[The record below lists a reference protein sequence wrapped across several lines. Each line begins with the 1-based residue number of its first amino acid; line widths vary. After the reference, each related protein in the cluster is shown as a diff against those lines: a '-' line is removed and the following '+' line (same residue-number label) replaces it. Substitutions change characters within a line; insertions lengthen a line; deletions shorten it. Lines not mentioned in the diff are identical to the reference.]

1 MATITSANLG
11 NGNGSYTTDIVVKDL
26 DMTVSNY
33 VKDRTPVTNMAMSK
47 KRKVNSTLHIWPIDY
62 FRTPTL
68 NAKLEGASVN
78 TNQVENNTRAN
89 LGNYTQIFT
98 TTIGATGTARAVEQ
112 AGGDPQAYQEV
123 KQLTEIMFDVEL
135 QMVRADG
142 ASIKYSGQAATQGA
156 SPNDGRRFGSL
167 YAFAGTR
174 SGNDTDGTSVLNI
187 ATSDSND
194 TIGTT
199 ANTNTPFNGLLS
211 NAGLGYFTFSSGVTL
226 QAFSPVLYKQLVTT
240 AEQRFNAKITNMV
253 VPTSLRTTIS
263 DNIPQSRS
271 INRFNPAD
279 KGDTIGTTVNT
290 NTPFNGILSNAGLG
304 SFTFSTGVTLQAFSP
319 VLYKQLVTTA
329 EQRFNAKITNM
340 VVPTSL
346 RTTISDNIPQS
357 RSINRFNPAD
367 KGDTIGT
374 YEGDFNY
381 TYQIDDSW
389 VMDQTGSD
397 NTSILFL
404 NPDVVQWGSLR
415 ELGPNNEVFS
425 NADASLDQYIME
437 GTLIVRNPAG
447 VAVLAG
453 MTTGSV
459 VTSPRATGQ
468 VARYLT

>member
-47 KRKVNSTLHIWPIDY
+47 KRKINSTLHIWPNDY
-62 FRTPTL
+62 FRVPAL
-68 NAKLEGASVN
+68 NAKLEGAAVDS
-78 TNQVENNTRAN
+78 TTAASNTRSN

-98 TTIGATGTARAVEQ
+98 TVIGATGTARAVEQ

-142 ASIKYSGQAATQGA
+142 ASVKYSGQASNTQS
-156 SPNDGRRFGSL
+156 SPNNGRRFGSL
-167 YAFAGTR
+167 FAFAGTR
-174 SGNDTDGTSVLNI
+174 SGNPTSGTAVLNL

-194 TIGTT
+194 TTSAT
-199 ANTNTPFNGLLS
+199 STNTPFNGSLA
-211 NAGLGYFTFSSGVTL
+211 NAGLGYFSFATGQTL
-226 QAFSPVLYKQLVTT
+226 QAFSPVLYKQLVTV

-253 VPTSLRTTIS
+253 VPTSLRTS
-263 DNIPQSRS
+263 
-271 INRFNPAD
+271 
-279 KGDTIGTTVNT
+279 
-290 NTPFNGILSNAGLG
+290 
-304 SFTFSTGVTLQAFSP
+304 
-319 VLYKQLVTTA
+319 
-329 EQRFNAKITNM
+329 
-340 VVPTSL
+340 
-346 RTTISDNIPQS
+346 ISDNIPQS

-381 TYQIDDSW
+381 TYQIDDCW

-453 MTTGSV
+453 MTTGTV
-459 VTSPRATGQ
+459 VTTPRATGQ

>member
-1 MATITSANLG
+1 MATITSTSLG
-11 NGNGSYTTDIVVKDL
+11 NGNGAYATDIVVKDL

-33 VKDRTPVTNMAMSK
+33 VKDRTPITNMAMSK
-47 KRKVNSTLHIWPIDY
+47 KRKINSTLHIWPNDY
-62 FRTPTL
+62 FRTPAL
-68 NAKLEGASVN
+68 NAKLEGAAVDS
-78 TNQVENNTRAN
+78 TAAASNTRSN

-98 TTIGATGTARAVEQ
+98 TVIGATGTARAVEQ

-135 QMVRADG
+135 QCVRADG

-156 SPNDGRRFGSL
+156 SPNNGRRFGSL
-167 YAFAGTR
+167 YSFAGTR
-174 SGNDTDGTSVLNI
+174 SGNPTSGTAVLNL
-187 ATSDSND
+187 AASDSND
-194 TIGTT
+194 TTSTT
-199 ANTNTPFNGLLS
+199 STNTPFNGVLS
-211 NAGLGYFTFSSGVTL
+211 NAGLGYFSFSTGQTL
-226 QAFSPVLYKQLVTT
+226 QAFSPVLYKQLVTV

-253 VPTSLRTTIS
+253 VPTSLRTS
-263 DNIPQSRS
+263 
-271 INRFNPAD
+271 
-279 KGDTIGTTVNT
+279 
-290 NTPFNGILSNAGLG
+290 
-304 SFTFSTGVTLQAFSP
+304 
-319 VLYKQLVTTA
+319 
-329 EQRFNAKITNM
+329 
-340 VVPTSL
+340 
-346 RTTISDNIPQS
+346 ISDNIPQS

-389 VMDQTGSD
+389 VMDQTGAD

-453 MTTGSV
+453 MTTGAV
-459 VTSPRATGQ
+459 VTTPRASTQ
-468 VARYLT
+468 VQRYLA

>member
-26 DMTVSNY
+26 DLTVSNY

-47 KRKVNSTLHIWPIDY
+47 KRKVNSTLHIWPNDY
-62 FRTPTL
+62 FRVPAL
-68 NAKLEGASVN
+68 NAKLEGAAVSSSDAAS
-78 TNQVENNTRAN
+78 NTRSN

-98 TTIGATGTARAVEQ
+98 TVIGATGTARAVEQ

-142 ASIKYSGQAATQGA
+142 ASIKYSGQAATQGS
-156 SPNDGRRFGSL
+156 SPNNGRRFGSL
-167 YAFAGTR
+167 FAFAGTR
-174 SGNDTDGTSVLNI
+174 SGNPTSGTAVLNL
-187 ATSDSND
+187 AASDSND
-194 TIGTT
+194 TTST
-199 ANTNTPFNGLLS
+199 VSTNTPFNGSLA
-211 NAGLGYFTFSSGVTL
+211 NAGLGYFSFATGQTL
-226 QAFSPVLYKQLVTT
+226 QAFSPVLYKQLVT
-240 AEQRFNAKITNMV
+240 V
-253 VPTSLRTTIS
+253 
-263 DNIPQSRS
+263 
-271 INRFNPAD
+271 
-279 KGDTIGTTVNT
+279 
-290 NTPFNGILSNAGLG
+290 
-304 SFTFSTGVTLQAFSP
+304 
-319 VLYKQLVTTA
+319 A

-404 NPDVVQWGSLR
+404 NPDVIQWGSLR

-425 NADASLDQYIME
+425 NADASLDQYLME

-453 MTTGSV
+453 MTTGAV
-459 VTSPRATGQ
+459 VTSPRATTQ
-468 VARYLT
+468 VQRYLA

>member
-1 MATITSANLG
+1 MATITSAALG

-26 DMTVSNY
+26 DLTVSNY

-47 KRKVNSTLHIWPIDY
+47 KRKINSTLHIWPNDY
-62 FRTPTL
+62 FRVPAL
-68 NAKLEGASVN
+68 NAKLEGASV
-78 TNQVENNTRAN
+78 TASAAASNTRSN

-98 TTIGATGTARAVEQ
+98 TVIGATGTARAVEQ

-135 QMVRADG
+135 QMLRADG
-142 ASIKYSGQAATQGA
+142 ASIKYSGQAATQGTT
-156 SPNDGRRFGSL
+156 PNDGRRFGSL
-167 YAFAGTR
+167 FAFAGTR
-174 SGNDTDGTSVLNI
+174 SGNDTDGTSVLNL
-187 ATSDSND
+187 AASDSDD
-194 TIGTT
+194 TTT
-199 ANTNTPFNGLLS
+199 AVATNTPFNGSLA

-226 QAFSPVLYKQLVTT
+226 QAFSPVLYKQLVT
-240 AEQRFNAKITNMV
+240 V
-253 VPTSLRTTIS
+253 
-263 DNIPQSRS
+263 
-271 INRFNPAD
+271 
-279 KGDTIGTTVNT
+279 
-290 NTPFNGILSNAGLG
+290 
-304 SFTFSTGVTLQAFSP
+304 
-319 VLYKQLVTTA
+319 A

-447 VAVLAG
+447 VAVLAA

-459 VTSPRATGQ
+459 VTTPRAAAQ
-468 VARYLT
+468 VKRYLA

>member
-1 MATITSANLG
+1 MATITSTSLG
-11 NGNGSYTTDIVVKDL
+11 NGNGAYATDIVVKDL

-33 VKDRTPVTNMAMSK
+33 VKDRTPITNMAMSK
-47 KRKVNSTLHIWPIDY
+47 KRKINSTLHIWPNDY
-62 FRTPTL
+62 FRTPAL
-68 NAKLEGASVN
+68 NAKLEGAAVDS
-78 TNQVENNTRAN
+78 TAAASNTRSN

-98 TTIGATGTARAVEQ
+98 TVIGATGTARAVEQ

-142 ASIKYSGQAATQGA
+142 ASIKYSGQAATQGS
-156 SPNDGRRFGSL
+156 SPNNGRRFGSL
-167 YAFAGTR
+167 YSFAGSR
-174 SGNDTDGTSVLNI
+174 SGNPTSGTAVLNL
-187 ATSDSND
+187 AASDSND
-194 TIGTT
+194 TTSTT
-199 ANTNTPFNGLLS
+199 STNTPFNGVLS
-211 NAGLGYFTFSSGVTL
+211 NAGLGYFSFSSGQTL
-226 QAFSPVLYKQLVTT
+226 QAFSPVLYKQLVTV

-253 VPTSLRTTIS
+253 VPTSLRTS
-263 DNIPQSRS
+263 
-271 INRFNPAD
+271 
-279 KGDTIGTTVNT
+279 
-290 NTPFNGILSNAGLG
+290 
-304 SFTFSTGVTLQAFSP
+304 
-319 VLYKQLVTTA
+319 
-329 EQRFNAKITNM
+329 
-340 VVPTSL
+340 
-346 RTTISDNIPQS
+346 ISDNIPQS

-389 VMDQTGSD
+389 VMDQTGAD

-453 MTTGSV
+453 MTTGAV
-459 VTSPRATGQ
+459 VTSPRASTQ
-468 VARYLT
+468 VQRYLA

>member
-1 MATITSANLG
+1 MSTITSTSLG
-11 NGNGSYTTDIVVKDL
+11 NGNGAYATDIVVKDL

-33 VKDRTPVTNMAMSK
+33 VKDRTPITNMAMSK
-47 KRKVNSTLHIWPIDY
+47 KRKINSTLHIWPNDY
-62 FRTPTL
+62 FRTPAL
-68 NAKLEGASVN
+68 NAKLEGAAVDATAAAS
-78 TNQVENNTRAN
+78 NTRSN

-98 TTIGATGTARAVEQ
+98 TVIGATGTARAVEQ

-135 QMVRADG
+135 QMLRADG

-156 SPNDGRRFGSL
+156 SPNNGRRFGSL
-167 YAFAGTR
+167 YSFAGSR
-174 SGNDTDGTSVLNI
+174 SGNPTSGTAVLNL
-187 ATSDSND
+187 AASDSND
-194 TIGTT
+194 TTSAT
-199 ANTNTPFNGLLS
+199 STNTPFNGVLS
-211 NAGLGYFTFSSGVTL
+211 NAGLGYFSFSTGQTL
-226 QAFSPVLYKQLVTT
+226 QAFSPVLYKQLVTV

-253 VPTSLRTTIS
+253 VPTSLRTS
-263 DNIPQSRS
+263 
-271 INRFNPAD
+271 
-279 KGDTIGTTVNT
+279 
-290 NTPFNGILSNAGLG
+290 
-304 SFTFSTGVTLQAFSP
+304 
-319 VLYKQLVTTA
+319 
-329 EQRFNAKITNM
+329 
-340 VVPTSL
+340 
-346 RTTISDNIPQS
+346 ISDNIPQS

-389 VMDQTGSD
+389 VMDQTGAD

-447 VAVLAG
+447 VGVLAG
-453 MTTGSV
+453 MTTGAV
-459 VTSPRATGQ
+459 VTTPRASTQ
-468 VARYLT
+468 VQRYLA

>member
-1 MATITSANLG
+1 MATITSTALG

-47 KRKVNSTLHIWPIDY
+47 KRKVNSTLHIWPNDY
-62 FRTPTL
+62 FRVPAL
-68 NAKLEGASVN
+68 NAKLEGAAVDATAAAS
-78 TNQVENNTRAN
+78 NTRSN

-98 TTIGATGTARAVEQ
+98 TVIGATGTARAVEQ

-135 QMVRADG
+135 QMVRADA
-142 ASIKYSGQAATQGA
+142 ASIKYSGQASTTQS
-156 SPNDGRRFGSL
+156 SPNNGRRFGSL
-167 YAFAGTR
+167 FSFAGTR
-174 SGNDTDGTSVLNI
+174 SGNPTSGTAVLNI

-194 TIGTT
+194 TTSAT
-199 ANTNTPFNGLLS
+199 STNTPFNGSLA
-211 NAGLGYFTFSSGVTL
+211 NAGLGYFSFATGQTL
-226 QAFSPVLYKQLVTT
+226 QAFSPVLYKQLVT
-240 AEQRFNAKITNMV
+240 V
-253 VPTSLRTTIS
+253 
-263 DNIPQSRS
+263 
-271 INRFNPAD
+271 
-279 KGDTIGTTVNT
+279 
-290 NTPFNGILSNAGLG
+290 
-304 SFTFSTGVTLQAFSP
+304 
-319 VLYKQLVTTA
+319 A

-453 MTTGSV
+453 MTTGTV

>member
-1 MATITSANLG
+1 MATITSAALG

-26 DMTVSNY
+26 DLTVSNY

-47 KRKVNSTLHIWPIDY
+47 KRKVNSTLHIWPNDY
-62 FRTPTL
+62 FRVPAL
-68 NAKLEGASVN
+68 NAKLEGASVAASDAAS
-78 TNQVENNTRAN
+78 NTRSN

-135 QMVRADG
+135 QMLRADG
-142 ASIKYSGQAATQGA
+142 ASIKYSGQADSQGA
-156 SPNDGRRFGSL
+156 SPNNGRRFGSL
-167 YAFAGTR
+167 VSFAGTR
-174 SGNDTDGTSVLNI
+174 SGNDTDGTSVLNL
-187 ATSDSND
+187 ATSDGDD
-194 TIGTT
+194 TTS
-199 ANTNTPFNGLLS
+199 AVATNTPFNGVLA
-211 NAGLGYFTFSSGVTL
+211 NAGLGYFTFSTGVTL
-226 QAFSPVLYKQLVTT
+226 QAFSPVLYKQLVTV

-263 DNIPQSRS
+263 DNI
-271 INRFNPAD
+271 A
-279 KGDTIGTTVNT
+279 
-290 NTPFNGILSNAGLG
+290 
-304 SFTFSTGVTLQAFSP
+304 
-319 VLYKQLVTTA
+319 
-329 EQRFNAKITNM
+329 
-340 VVPTSL
+340 
-346 RTTISDNIPQS
+346 QS

-404 NPDVVQWGSLR
+404 NPDVIQWGSLR

-447 VAVLAG
+447 VAVLAA
-453 MTTGSV
+453 MTTGAV
-459 VTSPRATGQ
+459 VTTPRATAQ
-468 VARYLT
+468 VKRYLA

>member
-1 MATITSANLG
+1 MATITSAALG

-26 DMTVSNY
+26 DLTVSNY

-47 KRKVNSTLHIWPIDY
+47 KRKINSTLHIWPIDY
-62 FRTPTL
+62 FRQPSL
-68 NAKLEGASVN
+68 NAKLEGAGVTAGAAAS
-78 TNQVENNTRAN
+78 NTRAN
-89 LGNYTQIFT
+89 CGNYTQIFT
-98 TTIGATGTARAVEQ
+98 TVIGATGTARAVEQ

-135 QMVRADG
+135 QMLRADG
-142 ASIKYSGQAATQGA
+142 ASIKYSGQAATQG
-156 SPNDGRRFGSL
+156 STPNDGRRFGSL
-167 YAFAGTR
+167 FAFAGTR
-174 SGNDTDGTSVLNI
+174 SGNDTDGTSVLNL
-187 ATSDSND
+187 AASDSDD
-194 TIGTT
+194 TTH
-199 ANTNTPFNGLLS
+199 AVNTNTPFNGSLA

-226 QAFSPVLYKQLVTT
+226 QAFSPVLYKQLVT
-240 AEQRFNAKITNMV
+240 V
-253 VPTSLRTTIS
+253 
-263 DNIPQSRS
+263 
-271 INRFNPAD
+271 
-279 KGDTIGTTVNT
+279 
-290 NTPFNGILSNAGLG
+290 
-304 SFTFSTGVTLQAFSP
+304 
-319 VLYKQLVTTA
+319 A

-447 VAVLAG
+447 VAVLAA
-453 MTTGSV
+453 MTTGTV
-459 VTSPRATGQ
+459 VTSPRAAAQ
-468 VARYLT
+468 VKRYLA

>member
-1 MATITSANLG
+1 MATITSTALG

-47 KRKVNSTLHIWPIDY
+47 KRKINSTLHIWPNDY
-62 FRTPTL
+62 FRVPAL
-68 NAKLEGASVN
+68 NAKLEGAAVDS
-78 TNQVENNTRAN
+78 TTAASNTRSN

-98 TTIGATGTARAVEQ
+98 TVIGATGTARAVEQ

-135 QMVRADG
+135 QMVRADA
-142 ASIKYSGQAATQGA
+142 ASIKYSGQASTTQS
-156 SPNDGRRFGSL
+156 SPNNGRRFGSL
-167 YAFAGTR
+167 FSFAGTR
-174 SGNDTDGTSVLNI
+174 SGNPTSGTAVLNI

-194 TIGTT
+194 TTSAT
-199 ANTNTPFNGLLS
+199 STNTPFNGSLA
-211 NAGLGYFTFSSGVTL
+211 NAGLGYFSFATGQTL
-226 QAFSPVLYKQLVTT
+226 QAFSPVLYKQLVT
-240 AEQRFNAKITNMV
+240 V
-253 VPTSLRTTIS
+253 
-263 DNIPQSRS
+263 
-271 INRFNPAD
+271 
-279 KGDTIGTTVNT
+279 
-290 NTPFNGILSNAGLG
+290 
-304 SFTFSTGVTLQAFSP
+304 
-319 VLYKQLVTTA
+319 A

-381 TYQIDDSW
+381 TYQIDDCW

-453 MTTGSV
+453 MTTGTV

>member
-1 MATITSANLG
+1 MATITSTSLG
-11 NGNGSYTTDIVVKDL
+11 NGNGAYATDIVVKDL

-33 VKDRTPVTNMAMSK
+33 VKDRTPITNMAMSK
-47 KRKVNSTLHIWPIDY
+47 KRKINSTLHIWPNDY
-62 FRTPTL
+62 FRTPAL
-68 NAKLEGASVN
+68 NAKLEGAAVDS
-78 TNQVENNTRAN
+78 TAAASNTRSN

-98 TTIGATGTARAVEQ
+98 TVIGATGTARAVEQ

-142 ASIKYSGQAATQGA
+142 ASIKYSGQAATQGTT
-156 SPNDGRRFGSL
+156 PNDGRRFGSL
-167 YAFAGTR
+167 FAFAGTR

-194 TIGTT
+194 AIGTT
-199 ANTNTPFNGLLS
+199 ANTNTPFNGVLS

-226 QAFSPVLYKQLVTT
+226 QP
-240 AEQRFNAKITNMV
+240 
-253 VPTSLRTTIS
+253 
-263 DNIPQSRS
+263 
-271 INRFNPAD
+271 
-279 KGDTIGTTVNT
+279 
-290 NTPFNGILSNAGLG
+290 
-304 SFTFSTGVTLQAFSP
+304 FSP

-381 TYQIDDSW
+381 TYQIDDNW
-389 VMDQTGSD
+389 IMDQTGSD

-447 VAVLAG
+447 VAVLAA
-453 MTTGSV
+453 MTTGTP
-459 VTSPRATGQ
+459 VTTPRPAAQ
-468 VARYLT
+468 VKRYLA

>member
-1 MATITSANLG
+1 MSTITSAALG

-33 VKDRTPVTNMAMSK
+33 VKDRTPLTNMAMSK
-47 KRKVNSTLHIWPIDY
+47 KRKINSTLHIWPNDY
-62 FRTPTL
+62 FRVPAL
-68 NAKLEGASVN
+68 NAKLEGAGVAASDAAS
-78 TNQVENNTRAN
+78 NTRAN
-89 LGNYTQIFT
+89 CGNYTQIFT
-98 TTIGATGTARAVEQ
+98 TVIGATGTARAVEQ

-142 ASIKYSGQAATQGA
+142 ASIKYSGQASSQGT
-156 SPNDGRRFGSL
+156 SPNNGRRFGSL
-167 YAFAGTR
+167 YSFAGTR
-174 SGNDTDGTSVLNI
+174 SGNPTSGTAVLNL

-194 TIGTT
+194 TTSTT
-199 ANTNTPFNGLLS
+199 STNQPFNGLLS
-211 NAGLGYFTFSSGVTL
+211 NAGLGYFSFSSGQTL
-226 QAFSPVLYKQLVTT
+226 QAFSPVLYKQLVTV

-263 DNIPQSRS
+263 DNIAQSR
-271 INRFNPAD
+271 
-279 KGDTIGTTVNT
+279 T
-290 NTPFNGILSNAGLG
+290 
-304 SFTFSTGVTLQAFSP
+304 
-319 VLYKQLVTTA
+319 
-329 EQRFNAKITNM
+329 
-340 VVPTSL
+340 
-346 RTTISDNIPQS
+346 
-357 RSINRFNPAD
+357 INRFNPAD

-389 VMDQTGSD
+389 VMDQTGAD

-404 NPDVVQWGSLR
+404 NPDVIQWGSLR

-453 MTTGSV
+453 MTTGTV
-459 VTSPRATGQ
+459 VTTARASTQ
-468 VARYLT
+468 VQRYIA

>member
-1 MATITSANLG
+1 MSTITSTSLG
-11 NGNGSYTTDIVVKDL
+11 NGNGAYATDIVVKDL
-26 DMTVSNY
+26 DLTVSNY
-33 VKDRTPVTNMAMSK
+33 VKDRTPITNMAMSK

-62 FRTPTL
+62 FRQPTL
-68 NAKLEGASVN
+68 NAKLEGAAVSASN
-78 TNQVENNTRAN
+78 ADSNTRAN
-89 LGNYTQIFT
+89 CGNYTQIFT

-142 ASIKYSGQAATQGA
+142 ASIKYSGQAATQGTT
-156 SPNDGRRFGSL
+156 PNNGRRFGSL
-167 YAFAGTR
+167 FSFAGTR

-187 ATSDSND
+187 ATSDGND
-194 TIGTT
+194 VTSATD
-199 ANTNTPFNGLLS
+199 TNTPFNGVLS

-263 DNIPQSRS
+263 DNIPQSR
-271 INRFNPAD
+271 
-279 KGDTIGTTVNT
+279 T
-290 NTPFNGILSNAGLG
+290 
-304 SFTFSTGVTLQAFSP
+304 
-319 VLYKQLVTTA
+319 
-329 EQRFNAKITNM
+329 
-340 VVPTSL
+340 
-346 RTTISDNIPQS
+346 
-357 RSINRFNPAD
+357 INRFNPAD

-389 VMDQTGSD
+389 IMDQTGSD

-404 NPDVVQWGSLR
+404 NPDVIQWGSLR

-447 VAVLAG
+447 VAVLAA
-453 MTTGSV
+453 MTSGTV
-459 VTSPRATGQ
+459 VTTARPTAQ
-468 VARYLT
+468 VKRYLA

>member
-1 MATITSANLG
+1 MSTITSANLG
-11 NGNGSYTTDIVVKDL
+11 NGNGAYATDIVVKDL

-47 KRKVNSTLHIWPIDY
+47 KRKINSTLHIWPIDF
-62 FRTPTL
+62 FRTPSL
-68 NAKLEGASVN
+68 NAKLEGAAVSASN
-78 TNQVENNTRAN
+78 ADNNTRAN
-89 LGNYTQIFT
+89 CGNYTQIFT

-142 ASIKYSGQAATQGA
+142 ASIKYSGQNSAQGTA
-156 SPNDGRRFGSL
+156 PNTGRRFGSL
-167 YAFAGTR
+167 YSFAGTR
-174 SGNDTDGTSVLNI
+174 SGNDTDGTSVLNL
-187 ATSDSND
+187 ATSDGDDNTSA
-194 TIGTT
+194 T
-199 ANTNTPFNGLLS
+199 NTNTPFNGVLS

-279 KGDTIGTTVNT
+279 KGDTIGT
-290 NTPFNGILSNAGLG
+290 
-304 SFTFSTGVTLQAFSP
+304 
-319 VLYKQLVTTA
+319 
-329 EQRFNAKITNM
+329 
-340 VVPTSL
+340 
-346 RTTISDNIPQS
+346 
-357 RSINRFNPAD
+357 
-367 KGDTIGT
+367 

-381 TYQIDDSW
+381 TYQIDDLW
-389 VMDQTGSD
+389 IMDQTGAD

-447 VAVLAG
+447 VAVLAA
-453 MTTGSV
+453 MTTGTP
-459 VTSPRATGQ
+459 VTTPRAAAQ
-468 VARYLT
+468 VKRYLA

>member
-47 KRKVNSTLHIWPIDY
+47 KRKVNSTLHIWPNDY
-62 FRTPTL
+62 FRVPAL
-68 NAKLEGASVN
+68 NAKLEGAAVDSSAAAS
-78 TNQVENNTRAN
+78 NTRSN

-98 TTIGATGTARAVEQ
+98 TVIGATGTARAVEQ

-135 QMVRADG
+135 QMVRADA
-142 ASIKYSGQAATQGA
+142 ASIKYSGQASTTQS
-156 SPNDGRRFGSL
+156 SPNNGRRFGSL
-167 YAFAGTR
+167 FAFAGTR
-174 SGNDTDGTSVLNI
+174 SGNPTSGTAVLNI

-194 TIGTT
+194 TTSAT
-199 ANTNTPFNGLLS
+199 STNTPFNGSLA
-211 NAGLGYFTFSSGVTL
+211 NAGLGYFSFATGQTL
-226 QAFSPVLYKQLVTT
+226 QAFSPVLYKQLVT
-240 AEQRFNAKITNMV
+240 V
-253 VPTSLRTTIS
+253 
-263 DNIPQSRS
+263 
-271 INRFNPAD
+271 
-279 KGDTIGTTVNT
+279 
-290 NTPFNGILSNAGLG
+290 
-304 SFTFSTGVTLQAFSP
+304 
-319 VLYKQLVTTA
+319 A

-453 MTTGSV
+453 MTTGTV

>member
-1 MATITSANLG
+1 MATITSTSLG
-11 NGNGSYTTDIVVKDL
+11 NGNGAYATDIVVKDL

-33 VKDRTPVTNMAMSK
+33 VKDRTPITNMAMSK
-47 KRKVNSTLHIWPIDY
+47 KRKINSTLHIWPNDY
-62 FRTPTL
+62 FRTPAL
-68 NAKLEGASVN
+68 NAKLEGAAVDS
-78 TNQVENNTRAN
+78 TAAASNTRSN

-98 TTIGATGTARAVEQ
+98 TVIGATGTARAVEQ

-135 QMVRADG
+135 QCVRADG
-142 ASIKYSGQAATQGA
+142 ASVKYSGQAAAGGSA
-156 SPNDGRRFGSL
+156 PNNGRRFGSL
-167 YAFAGTR
+167 YSFAGSR
-174 SGNDTDGTSVLNI
+174 SGNPTSGTAVLNL
-187 ATSDSND
+187 AASDSND
-194 TIGTT
+194 TTSPT
-199 ANTNTPFNGLLS
+199 STNTPFNGVLS
-211 NAGLGYFTFSSGVTL
+211 NAGLGYFSYTAGQTL
-226 QAFSPVLYKQLVTT
+226 QAFSPVLYKQLVTV

-253 VPTSLRTTIS
+253 VPTSLRTS
-263 DNIPQSRS
+263 
-271 INRFNPAD
+271 
-279 KGDTIGTTVNT
+279 
-290 NTPFNGILSNAGLG
+290 
-304 SFTFSTGVTLQAFSP
+304 
-319 VLYKQLVTTA
+319 
-329 EQRFNAKITNM
+329 
-340 VVPTSL
+340 
-346 RTTISDNIPQS
+346 ISDNIPQS

-389 VMDQTGSD
+389 VMDQTGAD

-453 MTTGSV
+453 MTTGAV
-459 VTSPRATGQ
+459 VTSPRASTQ
-468 VARYLT
+468 VQRYLA

>member
-1 MATITSANLG
+1 MSTITSTSLG
-11 NGNGSYTTDIVVKDL
+11 NGNGAYATDIVVKDMDL
-26 DMTVSNY
+26 TVSNY
-33 VKDRTPVTNMAMSK
+33 VKDRTPITNMAMSK
-47 KRKVNSTLHIWPIDY
+47 KRKINSTLHIWPIDY
-62 FRTPTL
+62 FRQPTL
-68 NAKLEGASVN
+68 NAKLEGAAVSASN
-78 TNQVENNTRAN
+78 ADSNTRAN
-89 LGNYTQIFT
+89 CGNYTQIFT

-135 QMVRADG
+135 QMLRADG
-142 ASIKYSGQAATQGA
+142 ASIKYSGQAATQG
-156 SPNDGRRFGSL
+156 STPNNGRRFGSL
-167 YAFAGTR
+167 FSFAGTR

-187 ATSDSND
+187 ATSDGND
-194 TIGTT
+194 VTSATD
-199 ANTNTPFNGLLS
+199 TNTPFNGVLS
-211 NAGLGYFTFSSGVTL
+211 NAGLGYFTFG
-226 QAFSPVLYKQLVTT
+226 
-240 AEQRFNAKITNMV
+240 TN
-253 VPTSLRTTIS
+253 
-263 DNIPQSRS
+263 
-271 INRFNPAD
+271 
-279 KGDTIGTTVNT
+279 
-290 NTPFNGILSNAGLG
+290 
-304 SFTFSTGVTLQAFSP
+304 VTLQAFSP

-389 VMDQTGSD
+389 IMDQTGSD

-404 NPDVVQWGSLR
+404 NPDVIQWGSLR

-447 VAVLAG
+447 VAVLGA
-453 MTTGSV
+453 MTTGAV
-459 VTSPRATGQ
+459 VTTARPTAQ
-468 VARYLT
+468 VKRYLA

>member
-1 MATITSANLG
+1 MATITSAALG

-26 DMTVSNY
+26 DLTVSNY

-47 KRKVNSTLHIWPIDY
+47 KRKVNSTLHIWPNDY
-62 FRTPTL
+62 FRVPAL
-68 NAKLEGASVN
+68 NAKLEGASVAASDAAS
-78 TNQVENNTRAN
+78 NTRSN

-135 QMVRADG
+135 QMLRADG
-142 ASIKYSGQAATQGA
+142 ASIKYSGQSASQGS
-156 SPNDGRRFGSL
+156 SPNNGRRFGSL
-167 YAFAGTR
+167 FAFAGTR
-174 SGNDTDGTSVLNI
+174 SGNDTDGTSVLNL
-187 ATSDSND
+187 ASSDGTD
-194 TIGTT
+194 TTT
-199 ANTNTPFNGLLS
+199 ATDTNTPFNGVLA
-211 NAGLGYFTFSSGVTL
+211 NAGLGYFTFSTGVTL
-226 QAFSPVLYKQLVTT
+226 QQFSPYLYKQLVTV

-253 VPTSLRTTIS
+253 VPTSMRTHIS
-263 DNIPQSRS
+263 D
-271 INRFNPAD
+271 
-279 KGDTIGTTVNT
+279 
-290 NTPFNGILSNAGLG
+290 
-304 SFTFSTGVTLQAFSP
+304 
-319 VLYKQLVTTA
+319 
-329 EQRFNAKITNM
+329 M
-340 VVPTSL
+340 MPT
-346 RTTISDNIPQS
+346 S

-397 NTSILFL
+397 NTSALFM
-404 NPDVVQWGSLR
+404 NPDVIQWGSLR

-447 VAVLAG
+447 VGVLAAISP
-453 MTTGSV
+453 TGAA
-459 VTSPRATGQ
+459 VTGPRPSAQ
-468 VARYLT
+468 VKRYLA

>member
-1 MATITSANLG
+1 MATITSTSLG
-11 NGNGSYTTDIVVKDL
+11 NGNGAYATDIVVKDL

-33 VKDRTPVTNMAMSK
+33 VKDRTPITNMAMSK
-47 KRKVNSTLHIWPIDY
+47 KRKINSTLHIWPNDY
-62 FRTPTL
+62 FRTPVL
-68 NAKLEGASVN
+68 NAKLEGAAVDS
-78 TNQVENNTRAN
+78 TAAASNTRSN

-98 TTIGATGTARAVEQ
+98 TVIGATGTARAVEQ

-135 QMVRADG
+135 QMVRADA

-156 SPNDGRRFGSL
+156 APNNGRRFGSL
-167 YAFAGTR
+167 YSFAGTR
-174 SGNDTDGTSVLNI
+174 SGNPTSGTAVLNLAASDGTDTTT
-187 ATSDSND
+187 ATS
-194 TIGTT
+194 
-199 ANTNTPFNGLLS
+199 TNTPFNGVLS
-211 NAGLGYFTFSSGVTL
+211 NSGLGYFSFSSGQTL
-226 QAFSPVLYKQLVTT
+226 QAFSPVLYKQLVTV

-253 VPTSLRTTIS
+253 VPTSLRTS
-263 DNIPQSRS
+263 
-271 INRFNPAD
+271 
-279 KGDTIGTTVNT
+279 
-290 NTPFNGILSNAGLG
+290 
-304 SFTFSTGVTLQAFSP
+304 
-319 VLYKQLVTTA
+319 
-329 EQRFNAKITNM
+329 
-340 VVPTSL
+340 
-346 RTTISDNIPQS
+346 ISDNIPQS

-389 VMDQTGSD
+389 VMDQTGAD

-453 MTTGSV
+453 MTTGAV
-459 VTSPRATGQ
+459 VTTARSSTQ
-468 VARYLT
+468 VQRYLA

>member
-47 KRKVNSTLHIWPIDY
+47 KRKVNSTLHIWPNDY
-62 FRTPTL
+62 FRVPAL
-68 NAKLEGASVN
+68 NAKLEGAAVDSSAAAS
-78 TNQVENNTRAN
+78 NTRSN

-98 TTIGATGTARAVEQ
+98 TVIGATGTARAVEQ

-135 QMVRADG
+135 QMVRADA
-142 ASIKYSGQAATQGA
+142 ASIKYSGQASTTQS
-156 SPNDGRRFGSL
+156 SPNNGRRFGSL
-167 YAFAGTR
+167 FSFAGTR
-174 SGNDTDGTSVLNI
+174 SGNPTSGTAVLNI

-194 TIGTT
+194 TTSAT
-199 ANTNTPFNGLLS
+199 STNTPFAGSLA
-211 NAGLGYFTFSSGVTL
+211 NAGLGYFSFATGQTL
-226 QAFSPVLYKQLVTT
+226 QAFSPVLYKQLVT
-240 AEQRFNAKITNMV
+240 V
-253 VPTSLRTTIS
+253 
-263 DNIPQSRS
+263 
-271 INRFNPAD
+271 
-279 KGDTIGTTVNT
+279 
-290 NTPFNGILSNAGLG
+290 
-304 SFTFSTGVTLQAFSP
+304 
-319 VLYKQLVTTA
+319 A

-453 MTTGSV
+453 MTTGTV
-459 VTSPRATGQ
+459 VTTARAAGQ

>member
-1 MATITSANLG
+1 MSTITSTSLG
-11 NGNGSYTTDIVVKDL
+11 NGNGAYATDIVVKDL

-47 KRKVNSTLHIWPIDY
+47 KRKVNSTLHIWPNDY
-62 FRTPTL
+62 FRVPAL
-68 NAKLEGASVN
+68 NAKLEGAAVDASAAAD
-78 TNQVENNTRAN
+78 NTRSN

-98 TTIGATGTARAVEQ
+98 TVIGATGTARAVEQ

-135 QMVRADG
+135 QMLRADG
-142 ASIKYSGQAATQGA
+142 ASIKYSGQAGTQPTG
-156 SPNDGRRFGSL
+156 STTVNSGRRFGSL
-167 YAFAGTR
+167 FSFAGTR
-174 SGNDTDGTSVLNI
+174 SGNDTDGTSVLNL

-194 TIGTT
+194 VTS
-199 ANTNTPFNGLLS
+199 AVATNTPFNGVLS
-211 NAGLGYFTFSSGVTL
+211 NAGLGYFTFSS
-226 QAFSPVLYKQLVTT
+226 
-240 AEQRFNAKITNMV
+240 
-253 VPTSLRTTIS
+253 
-263 DNIPQSRS
+263 
-271 INRFNPAD
+271 
-279 KGDTIGTTVNT
+279 
-290 NTPFNGILSNAGLG
+290 
-304 SFTFSTGVTLQAFSP
+304 GVTLQAFSP

-447 VAVLAG
+447 VAVLAA
-453 MTTGSV
+453 MTTGAV
-459 VTSPRATGQ
+459 VTTPRPTAQ
-468 VARYLT
+468 VKRYLS

>member
-1 MATITSANLG
+1 MATITSAALG

-33 VKDRTPVTNMAMSK
+33 VKDRTPITNMAMSK
-47 KRKVNSTLHIWPIDY
+47 KRKINSTLHIWPNDY
-62 FRTPTL
+62 FRVPAL
-68 NAKLEGASVN
+68 NAKLEGASVDS
-78 TNQVENNTRAN
+78 TAAASNTRSN

-98 TTIGATGTARAVEQ
+98 TVIGATGTARAVEQ

-142 ASIKYSGQAATQGA
+142 ASIKYSGQSATQGA
-156 SPNDGRRFGSL
+156 SPNNGRRFGSL

-174 SGNDTDGTSVLNI
+174 SGNDTDGTSILNL
-187 ATSDSND
+187 AASDSND
-194 TIGTT
+194 TTSVV
-199 ANTNTPFNGLLS
+199 NTNQPFNGSLA

-226 QAFSPVLYKQLVTT
+226 QQFSPYLYKQLVTT

-253 VPTSLRTTIS
+253 VPTSMRTHIS
-263 DNIPQSRS
+263 DMMPTSRS

-279 KGDTIGTTVNT
+279 KGDTI
-290 NTPFNGILSNAGLG
+290 S
-304 SFTFSTGVTLQAFSP
+304 
-319 VLYKQLVTTA
+319 
-329 EQRFNAKITNM
+329 
-340 VVPTSL
+340 
-346 RTTISDNIPQS
+346 
-357 RSINRFNPAD
+357 
-367 KGDTIGT
+367 T

-389 VMDQTGSD
+389 VMDQTGAD
-397 NTSILFL
+397 NTSALFL

-425 NADASLDQYIME
+425 NADASLDQYIVE

-447 VAVLAG
+447 VAVLAAISP
-453 MTTGSV
+453 TGAA
-459 VTSPRATGQ
+459 VTSARPSAQ
-468 VARYLT
+468 CQRYLT

>member
-1 MATITSANLG
+1 MSTITSAALG

-47 KRKVNSTLHIWPIDY
+47 KRKINSTLHIWPNDY
-62 FRTPTL
+62 FRVPAL
-68 NAKLEGASVN
+68 NAKLEGAAVTASDAAS
-78 TNQVENNTRAN
+78 NTRAN
-89 LGNYTQIFT
+89 CANYTQIFT
-98 TTIGATGTARAVEQ
+98 TVIGATGTARAVEQ

-135 QMVRADG
+135 QMLRADG
-142 ASIKYSGQAATQGA
+142 ASIKYSGQASSQGT
-156 SPNDGRRFGSL
+156 SPNNGRRFGSL
-167 YAFAGTR
+167 FSFAGTR
-174 SGNDTDGTSVLNI
+174 SGNPTSGTAVLNL

-194 TIGTT
+194 TTSTT
-199 ANTNTPFNGLLS
+199 STNQPFNGLLS
-211 NAGLGYFTFSSGVTL
+211 NAGLGYFSFSTGQTL
-226 QAFSPVLYKQLVTT
+226 QAFSPVLYKQLVT
-240 AEQRFNAKITNMV
+240 V
-253 VPTSLRTTIS
+253 
-263 DNIPQSRS
+263 
-271 INRFNPAD
+271 
-279 KGDTIGTTVNT
+279 
-290 NTPFNGILSNAGLG
+290 
-304 SFTFSTGVTLQAFSP
+304 
-319 VLYKQLVTTA
+319 A

-404 NPDVVQWGSLR
+404 NPDVIQWGSLR

-453 MTTGSV
+453 MTTGTV
-459 VTSPRATGQ
+459 VTSPRASTQ
-468 VARYLT
+468 VQRYIA

>member
-1 MATITSANLG
+1 MATITSAALG

-47 KRKVNSTLHIWPIDY
+47 KRKINSTLHIWPNDY
-62 FRTPTL
+62 FRVPAL
-68 NAKLEGASVN
+68 NAKLEGASV
-78 TNQVENNTRAN
+78 TAGAAASNTRSN

-98 TTIGATGTARAVEQ
+98 TVIGATGTARAVEQ

-135 QMVRADG
+135 QMLRADG
-142 ASIKYSGQAATQGA
+142 ASIKYSGQAATQG
-156 SPNDGRRFGSL
+156 STPNDGRRFGSL
-167 YAFAGTR
+167 FAFAGTR
-174 SGNDTDGTSVLNI
+174 SGNDTDGTSVLNL
-187 ATSDSND
+187 AASDSDD
-194 TIGTT
+194 TTT
-199 ANTNTPFNGLLS
+199 AVATNTPFNGSLA

-226 QAFSPVLYKQLVTT
+226 QAFSPVLYKQLVT
-240 AEQRFNAKITNMV
+240 V
-253 VPTSLRTTIS
+253 
-263 DNIPQSRS
+263 
-271 INRFNPAD
+271 
-279 KGDTIGTTVNT
+279 
-290 NTPFNGILSNAGLG
+290 
-304 SFTFSTGVTLQAFSP
+304 
-319 VLYKQLVTTA
+319 A

-425 NADASLDQYIME
+425 NADASLDQYVME

-447 VAVLAG
+447 VAVLAA

-459 VTSPRATGQ
+459 VTTPRAAAQ
-468 VARYLT
+468 VKRYLA

>member
-1 MATITSANLG
+1 MSTITSADLG
-11 NGNGSYTTDIVVKDL
+11 NGNGSYPTDIVVKDL
-26 DMTVSNY
+26 DLTVSNY
-33 VKDRTPVTNMAMSK
+33 VKDRTPITNMAMSK

-174 SGNDTDGTSVLNI
+174 SGNDTDGTSYLNL

-199 ANTNTPFNGLLS
+199 VNTNTPFNGLLS
-211 NAGLGYFTFSSGVTL
+211 NAGLGY
-226 QAFSPVLYKQLVTT
+226 
-240 AEQRFNAKITNMV
+240 
-253 VPTSLRTTIS
+253 
-263 DNIPQSRS
+263 
-271 INRFNPAD
+271 
-279 KGDTIGTTVNT
+279 
-290 NTPFNGILSNAGLG
+290 
-304 SFTFSTGVTLQAFSP
+304 FTFSTGVTLQAFSP

-381 TYQIDDSW
+381 TYQIDDNW
-389 VMDQTGSD
+389 IMDQTGAD

-447 VAVLAG
+447 VAVLAA
-453 MTTGSV
+453 MTTG
-459 VTSPRATGQ
+459 TPITTPRPAAQ
-468 VARYLT
+468 VKRYLV